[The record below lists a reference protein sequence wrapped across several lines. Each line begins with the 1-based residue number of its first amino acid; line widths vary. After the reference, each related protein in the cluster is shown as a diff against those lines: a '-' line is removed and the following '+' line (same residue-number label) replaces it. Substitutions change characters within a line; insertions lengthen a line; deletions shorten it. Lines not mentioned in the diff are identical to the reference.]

1 LYTIAEEER
10 PSGHGFWHQP
20 PALKLVKPGESTLED
35 AGGNAYIVNPDAD
48 NLGHM
53 EDGTF
58 GDPPSPKATW
68 HQTTG
73 QWWVPHLPEDY
84 YRDQVLGAE
93 PDWVNVMILNNYGE
107 LRSGK
112 PVYAEYYDDI
122 HYSPKLTEPI
132 HGVPIIIGMDLGL
145 TPAAAF
151 MQLTPMGALNIFDE
165 IVTEDCSIRSFV
177 NDHLKPHI
185 LNNYPKHNYEL
196 LIDPSASIRSQNDA
210 KSAAEVIKECGL
222 HFRTAKT
229 NNPIKRREAVI
240 YFLRKV
246 NGLFVGPKCTYIR
259 KGFISEFK
267 FERKRLAVM
276 NVRSSNADLFKEKW
290 EKNIYS
296 HIHEAVQYGAIECT
310 EGRTGKKRPKTPG
323 ERYNQPA
330 DTTSGY

>member
-1 LYTIAEEER
+1 
-10 PSGHGFWHQP
+10 
-20 PALKLVKPGESTLED
+20 
-35 AGGNAYIVNPDAD
+35 
-48 NLGHM
+48 
-53 EDGTF
+53 
-58 GDPPSPKATW
+58 
-68 HQTTG
+68 
-73 QWWVPHLPEDY
+73 
-84 YRDQVLGAE
+84 
-93 PDWVNVMILNNYGE
+93 MILNNYGE